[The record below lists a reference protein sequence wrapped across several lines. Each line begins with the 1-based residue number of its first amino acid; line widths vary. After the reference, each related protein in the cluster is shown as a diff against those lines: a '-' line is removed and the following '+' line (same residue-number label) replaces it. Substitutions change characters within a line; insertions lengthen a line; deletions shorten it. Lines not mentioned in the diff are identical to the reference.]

1 MLRTVA
7 LTTGLIVAA
16 VMGCGQESGSAGP
29 NPETLMN
36 PDSPEMTQA
45 APEQFKVQMETTAGT
60 FVIEVQRAWAP
71 HGVDRFYNLVQAG
84 YFDET
89 RFFRVMPNFIVQWG
103 MHGDPKV
110 TEAWYNAQ
118 ITDDPVLESNVRG
131 TVTFAKTNAPNSRTT
146 QLFIN
151 LKDNGASLDRT
162 GFAPFG
168 RVVEGME
175 VVEAIN
181 PEYGE
186 RPSQGKIF
194 EEGNEYL
201 EKMFPNLTYI
211 QKATV
216 ID

>member
-7 LTTGLIVAA
+7 LTTGLIAVA

-29 NPETLMN
+29 NSETLMN
-36 PDSPEMTQA
+36 PASPEMTQT
-45 APEQFKVQMETTAGT
+45 APEQFKVRMETTAGT
-60 FVIEVQRAWAP
+60 FVIEVQRDWAP
-71 HGVDRFYNLVQAG
+71 QGADRFYNLIRAG
-84 YFDET
+84 YYDQT
-89 RFFRVMPNFIVQWG
+89 RFFRVVPNFIVQWG
-103 MHGDPKV
+103 MHGDPAV
-110 TEAWYNAQ
+110 TAAWTNAR
-118 ITDDPVLESNVRG
+118 IADDPVVEGNARG
-131 TVTFAKTNAPNSRTT
+131 TVTFAKTNSPNSRTT

-151 LKDNGASLDRT
+151 LVDNGRLDGM

-186 RPSQGKIF
+186 QPNQGKILK
-194 EEGNEYL
+194 EGNAYL
-201 EKMFPNLTYI
+201 EKSFPNLTYI
-211 QKATV
+211 QQAMV